1 MKKIIGLFLFAGVL
15 SASNA
20 IAQEGFFSIQYTMGF
35 GTGNT
40 GDFIS
45 TGSFRGITFEYKK
58 MVKPNLAVGVDG
70 GWSVFYERR
79 PYATYVDGN
88 AALSGVQYRYQS
100 IVPLFASASYYFAGQ
115 EDKIRPYAGLG
126 VGTLFSKRELDMGL
140 FYVDDESWHFAFRPE
155 TGIVLNASPNTDFM
169 MNVRYAYGLKT
180 NDTPAQEYVSIYV
193 GAVFKIW

>member
-1 MKKIIGLFLFAGVL
+1 MKKIIVLLFFAGVL
-15 SASNA
+15 SAPRAN
-20 IAQEGFFSIQYTMGF
+20 AQESFFSLQYTMGF

-40 GDFIS
+40 GDFIT

-58 MVKPNLAVGVDG
+58 FVNPNIALGVDG

-100 IVPLFASASYYFAGQ
+100 IVPLFVAANYYFAEGG
-115 EDKIRPYAGLG
+115 EKIRPFVGLG

-140 FYVDDESWHFAFRPE
+140 FYVDDESWHFALRPE
-155 TGIVLNASPNTDFM
+155 AGIILDASPNTDIM
-169 MNVRYAYGLKT
+169 LNVRYAYGFET
-180 NDTPAQEYVSIYV
+180 NDVPAQEYISVNI
-193 GAVFKIW
+193 GMVFNIW